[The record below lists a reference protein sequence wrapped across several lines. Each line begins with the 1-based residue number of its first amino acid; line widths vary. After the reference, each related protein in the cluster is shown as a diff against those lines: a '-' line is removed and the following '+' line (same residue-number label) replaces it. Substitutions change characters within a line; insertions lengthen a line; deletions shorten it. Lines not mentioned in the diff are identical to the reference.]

1 MKSKPNNPIIQTI
14 TQHINA
20 GTILLFST
28 VVALIVANSP
38 LKAFY
43 FELFEDTYLS
53 VNFHFWKLEK
63 PLYYWINDGLM
74 AIFFLL
80 IGLEIKREL
89 LIGELSSPKKA
100 LVPLVA
106 AIGGMAVPALLFVAV
121 NLGNETYI
129 NGWAIPM
136 ATDIA
141 FALGLM
147 SILGKKVPIELKVL
161 LTSLAIVD
169 DLGAVIT
176 IALFYT
182 DSISLGYLLLSIGAW
197 LLMFGFGKVG
207 IRSLW
212 VYAVFGLLLVWYPM
226 LKSGVHATVAGV
238 MIAFTIPIHRKFDT
252 QSFIRNLTES
262 LETFKAN
269 SSGKEPNILNHEQYG
284 AIENME
290 RYCENVSSPLQRF
303 EHQLHSIALYIIM
316 PIFAF
321 ANTGIDFSQI
331 DLSSVFTSKL
341 SLGIILGL
349 FVGKVVGIV
358 GFVYLFKK
366 FGLIA
371 LPTVIRL
378 PHLLGAGFL
387 AGIGFTMSIFITD
400 LAFHGAELAA
410 TAKLGIFVASL
421 LSGIVG
427 FMILSKSKTG
437 EPATASA

>member
-1 MKSKPNNPIIQTI
+1 MKSNSSNPIIQTI
-14 TQHINA
+14 SQHINA

-28 VVALIVANSP
+28 MLALIVANSP
-38 LKAFY
+38 LKSFY

-74 AIFFLL
+74 AVFFLL

-106 AIGGMAVPALLFVAV
+106 AIGGMAVPALMFVGV
-121 NLGNETYI
+121 NLGNPTYI

-147 SILGKKVPIELKVL
+147 SILGKRVPVELKVL

-169 DLGAVIT
+169 DLGAVVT

-182 DSISLGYLLLSIGAW
+182 DTISLGYLLLSIVAW

-212 VYAVFGLLLVWYPM
+212 VYAIFGLLLVWYPM

-238 MIAFTIPIHRKFDT
+238 MIAFTIPIRRKFDT
-252 QSFIRNLTES
+252 QSFIRNLSES
-262 LETFKAN
+262 FETFKKH
-269 SSGKEPNILNHEQYG
+269 SVGKEPNILNHHQYG

-290 RYCENVSSPLQRF
+290 RYCEHVSSPLQRF
-303 EHQLHSIALYIIM
+303 EHQLHSLALYVIM

-331 DLSSVFTSKL
+331 DLTTVFSSKL
-341 SLGIILGL
+341 SLGIIVGL
-349 FVGKVVGIV
+349 FLGKVTGIV
-358 GFVYLFKK
+358 GFIYLFKK
-366 FGLIA
+366 LKWIA
-371 LPTVIRL
+371 LPEVLRFQ
-378 PHLLGAGFL
+378 HLLGAGFL

-421 LSGIVG
+421 LSGVAG
-427 FMILSKSKTG
+427 YWILSKSSSNPQT
-437 EPATASA
+437 SAA

>member
-1 MKSKPNNPIIQTI
+1 MKTKSNNPIVQNI

-28 VVALIVANSP
+28 LVALIVANSP
-38 LKAFY
+38 LKSFY

-53 VNFHFWKLEK
+53 INFHFWKLEK

-89 LIGELSSPKKA
+89 MIGELSTPKKA

-106 AIGGMAVPALLFVAV
+106 AIGGMVVPALLFVAV
-121 NLGNETYI
+121 NLHNEAFI

-141 FALGLM
+141 FALGIM
-147 SILGKKVPIELKVL
+147 SILGKRVPIELKVL

-169 DLGAVIT
+169 DLGAVVA

-182 DSISLGYLLLSIGAW
+182 DTISIAYLLMSISCWAVMLLFGRIG
-197 LLMFGFGKVG
+197 V
-207 IRSLW
+207 RSLW
-212 VYAVFGLLLVWYPM
+212 IYALFGLLFVWYPM

-238 MIAFTIPIHRKFDT
+238 MIAFAIPIQRKFDT
-252 QSFIRNLTES
+252 QSFLRSMTES
-262 LETFKAN
+262 LDVFKKHSEGPEA
-269 SSGKEPNILNHEQYG
+269 KILNHSQYG

-290 RYCENVSSPLQRF
+290 GHFAQVSSPLQRF
-303 EHQLHSIALYIIM
+303 EHQLHSLALYVIM

-331 DLSSVFTSKL
+331 NIGSVFTSDL

-349 FVGKVVGIV
+349 VVGKVVGIV
-358 GFVYLFKK
+358 GFIYLFKK
-366 FGLIA
+366 LKIIQ
-371 LPTVIRL
+371 LPDVLRFQ
-378 PHLLGAGFL
+378 HLLGAGFL

-400 LAFHGAELAA
+400 LAFHGDDLTA
-410 TAKLGIFVASL
+410 TAKMAILMASL
-421 LSGIVG
+421 VAGITG
-427 FMILSKSKTG
+427 FGILSKVK
-437 EPATASA
+437 PKSA